1 MKRFFLAILVTVAV
15 NLAVAQN
22 IKAFVTAGCNA
33 SQIDGDEVYGFEKF
47 GFTGSVGALIPLDKS
62 RRWNTSVEA
71 MFSQRGAKGSIRTG
85 DLFDYK
91 VTLPYIEIPI
101 LAHFTDS
108 KGGWT
113 FGAGF
118 SYSRLLGAPKENYSA
133 GRSGYSPDFNVAY
146 SKNDWS
152 VIADIRFRIW
162 RGLKF
167 NFRYQYSMA
176 PIKKDWNFH
185 ETLQNGEDK
194 IWIRDAYSNTITAR
208 LIWVFNDEEPR
219 NRK

>member
-1 MKRFFLAILVTVAV
+1 MKRILLTILAITAT

-22 IKAFVTAGCNA
+22 IKAFVSAGCNA

-47 GFTGSVGALIPLDKS
+47 GFTGSVGAMIPFDKGK
-62 RRWNTSVEA
+62 RWNASVEA
-71 MFSQRGAKGSIRTG
+71 MFSQRGAKGTIHTG

-118 SYSRLLGAPKENYSA
+118 SYSRLLGTPKEDYSA
-133 GRSGYSPDFNVAY
+133 ARSSYYPEFNVPY

-152 VIADIRFRIW
+152 VITDIRFHIW

-167 NFRYQYSMA
+167 NFRYQYSLA
-176 PIKKDWNFH
+176 PIKEDWKFH
-185 ETLQNGEDK
+185 ETLQNGEERT
-194 IWIRDAYSNTITAR
+194 WLRDAYSSTLTAR
-208 LIWVFNDEEPR
+208 LIWVFNDDEPKK
-219 NRK
+219 RK